1 MTAGPLTGI
10 VVGAGDRGGH
20 AYPSY
25 LHKRPREARMV
36 AVAEPVEARRN
47 AFARRYDVPSEGL
60 FDDYRDLLAGP
71 RLADFALIATPD
83 SLHLEP
89 ALLAMER
96 GYHVLL
102 EKPMAQR
109 ESDCRE
115 LVAAAEQS
123 DGILQ
128 VCHVLRYAPFFD
140 TLKQIVASGE
150 LGDIVTIQHSENV
163 SYWHY
168 AHSYCRGNWRN
179 SAESSP
185 MILAKSCHDLDIL
198 YWLADCDPV
207 RLTSLARPTELCSK
221 NKPEGA
227 PAFCIEGC
235 PHADRCPYDATAM
248 YLELRPL
255 ALDVEKTRKPRYT
268 AALAR
273 LFQTHRDALRR
284 LPIPAVQKLAR
295 WDGWPI
301 SILTSDP
308 SPEGVRAALRTTRYG
323 RCVYQVGDNDQ
334 VSSQVVNVLF
344 ANGVNASFTMHS
356 TSHREG
362 REIRVDGTR
371 GSAVGGFYNVE
382 QVIEVSD
389 HKTGRAR
396 RIHFSTLREPH
407 GGGDHRLF
415 AGFLAAVRG
424 EAQPA
429 TSASQLLQSH
439 LMAFAADRAQREGIV
454 VEFPEP
460 W

>member
-1 MTAGPLTGI
+1 MTADPLTGI
-10 VVGAGDRGGH
+10 VIGAGDRGGH

-25 LHKRPREARMV
+25 LHKRPGEARMV
-36 AVAEPVEARRN
+36 AVAEPVAAHRN
-47 AFARRYDVPSEGL
+47 AFARRYGVPSEGL
-60 FDDYRDLLAGP
+60 FEDYRDLLAQP

-83 SLHLEP
+83 ALHREP
-89 ALLAMER
+89 ALLAMAR

-109 ESDCRE
+109 ESECRE

-150 LGDIVTIQHSENV
+150 LGDVVTIQHSENV

-168 AHSYCRGNWRN
+168 AHSYCRGSWRN

-198 YWLADCDPV
+198 YWLADADPV
-207 RLTSLARPTELCSK
+207 QLTSLARPTELCSK
-221 NKPEGA
+221 NQPEGA
-227 PAFCIEGC
+227 PAFCIDGC

-248 YLELRPL
+248 YLDLRPL
-255 ALDVEKTRKPRYT
+255 ALDVAKTRQPRYT

-273 LFQTHRDALRR
+273 LYQAHRDSLRR

-334 VSSQVVNVLF
+334 VSSQVVNVRF

-382 QVIEVSD
+382 QVLEVSD
-389 HKTGRAR
+389 HKTGRTR

-429 TSASQLLQSH
+429 TSASQSLQSH
-439 LMAFAADRAQREGIV
+439 VMAFAADRAQREKIV

-460 W
+460 